1 MSTALSSKWYGKTK
15 EMLRCRRINPQMP
28 GYNLL
33 LCGICELA
41 ADEGMTEEEL
51 YDLDQTDICVM
62 NYKIINFQMCEAY
75 FKNKR
80 IDTEQQLRKT
90 IRLYSIDE
98 FSQMGDDLE
107 QCQEMLKKVLNEST
121 DESVEAKG

>member
-1 MSTALSSKWYGKTK
+1 VLNVK
-15 EMLRCRRINPQMP
+15 
-28 GYNLL
+28 
-33 LCGICELA
+33 
-41 ADEGMTEEEL
+41 TEEEL
-51 YDLDQTDICVM
+51 CDLDQTDICVM
-62 NYKIINFQMCEAY
+62 NYRIINFQMCEAY

-107 QCQEMLKKVLNEST
+107 QCQEMLKKVLNESA
-121 DESVEAKG
+121 DEHAESKG